1 MANVMYN
8 SFKGKIGDGS
18 IDWDA
23 TVIKVALVTSAYS
36 PDVDAHTNFS
46 AHITNET
53 IGSTGYTTGG
63 ATLANPVV
71 TVDNA
76 SNWGKYDADDVTWAS
91 STITAR
97 GAVIYASATGDLIE
111 YVDFVTDKSS
121 SNGDF
126 KIAWHTN
133 GVFNLA

>member
-18 IDWDA
+18 IDWDN
-23 TVIKVALVTSAYS
+23 TVIKVALVTSAYA

-46 AHITNET
+46 THITNEVS
-53 IGSTGYTTGG
+53 GTGYVAGG
-63 ATLANPVV
+63 ATLAGTAV
-71 TVDNA
+71 TVDITN
-76 SNWGKYDADDVTWAS
+76 NWGKYDATDVTWGS

-97 GAVIYASATGDLIE
+97 GAIVYASVSGDLIE